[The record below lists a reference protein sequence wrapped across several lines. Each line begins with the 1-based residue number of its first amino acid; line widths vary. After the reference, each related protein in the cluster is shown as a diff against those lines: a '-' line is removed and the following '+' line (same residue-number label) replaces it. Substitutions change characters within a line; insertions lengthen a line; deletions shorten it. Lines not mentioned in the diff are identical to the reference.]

1 MNATTPAATAPR
13 RSRRLLVPLATLA
26 AAGALVVGSGA
37 DFTSASANS
46 QSVVTSGTL
55 TQSNSR
61 DNAAIFN
68 VTNIKPGDTV
78 TGSVTIT
85 NTGSLP
91 AKFSVTE
98 TDTGNF
104 TDRTLLSMTI
114 KQGATTVYSG
124 PFGGATLGTAET
136 IPLGTFQK
144 AEARTYDYT
153 VTLAQSATNLEQGKT
168 ANASYTWDAIQTT
181 AVTVAQQGQATVA
194 ATDANP
200 AG

>member
-1 MNATTPAATAPR
+1 MNNPTPAPTAR

-85 NTGSLP
+85 NTGTLP
-91 AKFSVTE
+91 ATFSVTE

-104 TDRTLLSMTI
+104 VDRSLLTMTI
-114 KQGATTVYSG
+114 TQAGKSIYSG
-124 PFGGATLGTAET
+124 PFGGASVNSAET
-136 IPLGTFQK
+136 IDLGTFQK
-144 AEARTYDYT
+144 AEARTYEYT
-153 VTLAQSATNLEQGKT
+153 VKLAQSAGNAEQGKS
-168 ANASYTWDAIQTT
+168 ANAAYAWNATQTT
-181 AVTVAQQGQATVA
+181 AVTVAQQGQTTVV

-200 AG
+200 NG

>member
-1 MNATTPAATAPR
+1 MSNPTPAPTAR

-61 DNAAIFN
+61 ADAAIFN
-68 VTNIKPGDTV
+68 VSNIKPGDTV

-104 TDRTLLSMTI
+104 VDRSLLTMTI
-114 KQGATTVYSG
+114 TQGGKSIYSG

-136 IPLGTFQK
+136 IDLGTFQK
-144 AEARTYDYT
+144 AEARTYEYT
-153 VTLAQSATNLEQGKT
+153 VKLAQGAGNNEQGKT
-168 ANASYTWDAIQTT
+168 ANAAYAWNAVQTT
-181 AVTVAQQGQATVA
+181 AVTVAQQGPAAVV

-200 AG
+200 NG

>member
-1 MNATTPAATAPR
+1 MNATTPAPTAR

-37 DFTSASANS
+37 DFSSTSANS

-55 TQSNSR
+55 TQTNSR
-61 DNAAIFN
+61 VNQAIFN

-78 TGSVTIT
+78 TGSVVIT

-91 AKFSVTE
+91 ANFSVTE
-98 TDTGNF
+98 VDTGNF

-136 IPLGTFQK
+136 IQLGTFQK

-153 VTLAQSATNLEQGKT
+153 VTLAQSATNVEQGKT
-168 ANASYTWDAIQTT
+168 AGASYTWDAIQTT
-181 AVTVAQQGQATVA
+181 AVTVAQQSQTPVA

>member
-1 MNATTPAATAPR
+1 MNATTPAPVAR

-37 DFTSASANS
+37 DFSSSSANS

-55 TQSNSR
+55 TQTNSR
-61 DNAAIFN
+61 ADQAIFN
-68 VTNIKPGDTV
+68 VSNIKPGDTV

-91 AKFSVTE
+91 ALFSVTE
-98 TDTGNF
+98 TDTGTF
-104 TDRTLLSMTI
+104 VDRTLLSMTI
-114 KQGATTVYSG
+114 TQGATTVYSG
-124 PFGGATLGTAET
+124 PFGGATVNSAEK
-136 IPLGTFQK
+136 IELGTFLK
-144 AEARTYDYT
+144 GEARTYDYT
-153 VTLAQSATNLEQGKT
+153 VTLAQSATNVEQNKT

-181 AVTVAQQGQATVA
+181 AVTVAQQGQAPVV